1 MTNDGLKGAKG
12 KVLCLQGGQ
21 SSRRLG
27 EDSLREE
34 SNTELKEDRE
44 GLFEI

>member
-1 MTNDGLKGAKG
+1 MTNDGLKGTKG
-12 KVLCLQGGQ
+12 KVLCLQGQ